1 MHRGSRLGLTIPQ
14 GTALTVLVPMS
25 GQLRSVRLVDF
36 HSQHTGRTF
45 HVYISILSNKSQL
58 AKVSHSKKE
67 REGERANAEEK
78 SEERGW
84 PKIGD

>member
-1 MHRGSRLGLTIPQ
+1 MARP
-14 GTALTVLVPMS
+14 GTALS
-25 GQLRSVRLVDF
+25 GLGVHEASSGGARLVDF